1 MSLPPWGE
9 LASSL
14 LVPGRDLGD
23 TPRGGGFQ
31 KDAVQSKGRCGPRG
45 HVRTVWAEEGP

>member
-1 MSLPPWGE
+1 MSLPLWGE

-23 TPRGGGFQ
+23 IPRGGGFQ
-31 KDAVQSKGRCGPRG
+31 EDVVQFRG
-45 HVRTVWAEEGP
+45 VVGLGGM

>member
-1 MSLPPWGE
+1 MSLPLWGE

-23 TPRGGGFQ
+23 IPRGGGFQ
-31 KDAVQSKGRCGPRG
+31 KDAVQSRGDCGPRG